1 MKRIA
6 LLFLVLAVVAA
17 APVLAQQPQAVVREA
32 TGKVEVKQP
41 GKDWQPAA
49 VDMVLARGAMVSTG
63 FSSRLVLDV
72 GRSRLTVSPLTR
84 MSLDELVKKESTNTA
99 SLTLKV
105 GKVNAVVKSAA
116 GERTEFTLKG
126 PASTAAVRGT
136 EFVYNGYELQVIEG
150 IVQFVNLLYQSRN
163 VGPGDSSNTDGFNYP
178 DDGEGGYSDDSNVTN
193 PGGGLLPGGGVGGEI
208 RPVLT
213 GTISVVVQ

>member
-1 MKRIA
+1 VA
-6 LLFLVLAVVAA
+6 TVPLV
-17 APVLAQQPQAVVREA
+17 AQQPQAVVRE
-32 TGKVEVKQP
+32 TSGKVEVRQP

-63 FSSRLVLDV
+63 FGSRLVLDV

-84 MSLDELVKKESTNTA
+84 MSLDELVKKQSTNVA
-99 SLTLKV
+99 GLTLKV
-105 GKVNAVVKSAA
+105 GKVNAVVKSAE

-136 EFVYNGYELQVIEG
+136 EFEYNGYELRVTEG

-163 VGPGDSSNTDGFNYP
+163 VGPGDSSTTDGYNYP